1 MKKTMPC
8 LAILLALATIF
19 AQLCVTASANADDL
33 RVRNL
38 ETRMTVMERDMKAII
53 AQNKGQA
60 QMGLTLDSIE
70 AQMLQIKGHLE
81 ENNRQ
86 LREMDK
92 KIKEGDAALD
102 KQMGTR
108 IQDKNNELKTQIDTK
123 LAEMQANLEKLAN
136 LLNSTVGE
144 IDTLKQLTA
153 KAATDQASSAAKAA
167 RTAQERAEQ
176 QKELATAAAKEAPA
190 KTTPAG
196 LREIA
201 PEQTKKK
208 MTGGKATAATPPPT
222 ATATAK
228 DDDTESPK
236 GDGSKY
242 DKALTLYRDHK
253 YKEAYSAF
261 LDFLDKEPKGEMAPN
276 ARFWVGDCL
285 FKQREYELAILEYQ
299 KVIAD
304 YPKHAKAP
312 AALLKQGLAFERL
325 KDVETAKLVYKKLVE
340 DFPKS
345 DQADTAKKWIES
357 H

>member
-1 MKKTMPC
+1 MKKSIRRIAMP
-8 LAILLALATIF
+8 LALATIF
-19 AQLCVTASANADDL
+19 APWGAIAPASADDL

-38 ETRMTVMERDMKAII
+38 ETRMTVMERNMNTII

-70 AQMLQIKGHLE
+70 AQLLQIKGHLE

-86 LREMDK
+86 MRELDK

-102 KQMGTR
+102 KQMGSR
-108 IQDKNNELKTQIDTK
+108 IQDKNNELKTQIDTR
-123 LAEMQANLEKLAN
+123 LAEMQTNLEKLAN
-136 LLNSTVGE
+136 LLNTTVGE
-144 IDTLKQLTA
+144 IDSLKQLTT
-153 KAATDQASSAAKAA
+153 KAATEQAAAAAKAA
-167 RTAQERAEQ
+167 RAAQARAEQ
-176 QKELATAAAKEAPA
+176 QKELATAAAKEAPDKA
-190 KTTPAG
+190 ASGGIK
-196 LREIA
+196 EIA

-208 MTGGKATAATPPPT
+208 MSGGGGKKAAATAAKST
-222 ATATAK
+222 
-228 DDDTESPK
+228 DDDTTETPK

-304 YPKHAKAP
+304 YPKHDKAP

-345 DQADTAKKWIES
+345 DQAETAKKWIES